1 MHDAGLDQLCI
12 DTMRAL
18 PMEQVE
24 RAISGR
30 PAVIAALER
39 RNRLAEAMRNSEGA

>member
-30 PAVIAALER
+30 PAVITALER
-39 RNRLAEAMRNSEGA
+39 RHWLAKAIQNSEGA